1 MIPITNERF
10 RGFCQAGGWLLLAI
24 IVAVTVSP
32 ITERPLSGFAPA
44 YERAGTFL
52 VMGLLFGL
60 GYSRSWLL
68 TLCMVIAG
76 GFAIEALQYLT
87 PDRHPALA
95 DAFVKT
101 GAGSLGILIGSAF
114 QRRLP

>member
-1 MIPITNERF
+1 MLV
-10 RGFCQAGGWLLLAI
+10 A

-32 ITERPLSGFAPA
+32 ITERPVSGLAPN
-44 YERAGTFL
+44 YERAASFL
-52 VMGLLFGL
+52 AMGLLFGF
-60 GYSRSWLL
+60 GYSKRWLV
-68 TLCMVIAG
+68 TVGMVIAS

-101 GAGSLGILIGSAF
+101 GGGTMGMIVGF
-114 QRRLP
+114 VVQRRFL